1 MENRI
6 KALRKQRGL
15 TLVQLGEQIS
25 WDPTAVSKWELGK
38 RQPNIQA
45 LFQLADYF
53 GVTVE
58 YLYCHL
64 H

>member
-6 KALRKQRGL
+6 KTLRKQRGL
-15 TLVQLGEQIS
+15 TLVQLGKQIN

-38 RQPNIQA
+38 RQPNMQA

-58 YLYCHL
+58 YLYYHD
-64 H
+64 